1 MRTFS
6 YENGESDAYASIEDI
21 VNIFNV
27 FQFNDNINE
36 YQYIFWE
43 LVSSGQSPIGVRLV
57 QAYETFTQPL
67 GNYHYS

>member
-1 MRTFS
+1 MRMVHRTHMYPLKTCTS
-6 YENGESDAYASIEDI
+6 

-27 FQFNDNINE
+27 SQFNDNINE